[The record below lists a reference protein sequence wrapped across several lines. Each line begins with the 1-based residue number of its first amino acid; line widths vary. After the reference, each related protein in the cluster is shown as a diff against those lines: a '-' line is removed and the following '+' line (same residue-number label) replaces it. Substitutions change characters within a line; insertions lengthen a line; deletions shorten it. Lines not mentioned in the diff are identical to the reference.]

1 MNSIARRTI
10 PSTRITARKDFFV
23 SVANIELPADISE
36 IDEWMRAARI
46 TGKLTVLYNQGGVYG
61 IVLERRTRVRQA
73 DADLVH
79 ALLGK

>member
-10 PSTRITARKDFFV
+10 PSTRIAARKHYFV
-23 SVANIELPADISE
+23 SFASIELPADISE

-61 IVLERRTRVRQA
+61 IILERRTRVRQA
-73 DADLVH
+73 DDDLIH